1 MLRLKLSLLALLT
14 IAAPTLA
21 QSSGIQVLS
30 ARQISIDQAKQPHVE
45 SYIAVDPKDP
55 QHLLATAM
63 VLIDGQMRAYPYAT
77 FDGGKT
83 WSRGQI
89 IGDSSITGPG
99 AADPIVYIT
108 DSGVCFFST
117 LAKVNGISRSLV
129 ARSTDGGRTWPNITV
144 LPNTDRQ
151 WLVVDSSRGPFAG
164 RVYFTATGVYQS
176 RDGVRAVAPY
186 LTRSDDEGLTF
197 PFRTIVGYDRSGSN
211 SANPLNAVP
220 MEPLVTPRGLL
231 VLTLQGAPDQQTTE
245 RAKRDSLNAWGFGLM
260 VSDDGGDS
268 FGPAR
273 YAPTARFSVTG
284 NARRR
289 SRSTSAGGFVR
300 TAIDTSS
307 GRFGNRIYFVSTDY
321 DPTIDR
327 YVVRV
332 WYTGDFGKTWGTVV
346 ASDAPRGDVANP
358 AIAVNR
364 DGIVAVMWNDR
375 RDDPKGECWRL
386 YATLSL
392 DGGEHFLPAQRLS
405 QSPTCTNVPENWQL
419 SSSAFN
425 SDQSGQYLAYFST
438 YPAVPTRF
446 PMGGDTQGLVA
457 DATGVFHAAWING
470 ETGVMQLWYTAFK
483 VAPALVA
490 ELRSRTSATTDASA
504 VLESGPS
511 GVEEVTHEVRLV
523 VTKTNLDFTK
533 RTYNVTIEMENQ
545 SARPLRGPLRAVMQ
559 HFLDEM
565 DNAHGLKTLTVAN
578 ADNGLRGAGA
588 VWTFE
593 VPSGIL
599 APGARTK
606 PRELL
611 FTFEGGIPES
621 PQGYL
626 SPGFQVYGRAID

>member
-1 MLRLKLSLLALLT
+1 MLRLNFSLLALL
-14 IAAPTLA
+14 IIVAPALA

-63 VLIDGQMRAYPYAT
+63 VLVNGEMRSYPYAT

-83 WSRGQI
+83 WSKGQI

-108 DSGVCFFST
+108 NTGVCLFST
-117 LAKVNGISRSLV
+117 LSKVNGVSRTLV
-129 ARSTDGGRTWPNITV
+129 ARSTDGGRTWPNTAI

-151 WLVVDSSRGPFAG
+151 WLVVDSGRGPFTG

-176 RDGVRAVAPY
+176 REGVRAVAPY
-186 LTRSDDEGLTF
+186 LTRSDDDGLTF
-197 PFRTIVGYDRSGSN
+197 PFRSLVGYDRGSSN
-211 SANPLNAVP
+211 SVNPLNAVP

-231 VLTLQGAPDQQTTE
+231 ILTLQGAPDQQTME
-245 RAKRDSLNAWGFGLM
+245 RAKRDSLNAWAFGLM
-260 VSDDGGDS
+260 VSDDGGDL

-284 NARRR
+284 NAQRRF
-289 SRSTSAGGFVR
+289 RSTSAGGVVR
-300 TAIDTSS
+300 TTIDTSS
-307 GRFGNRIYFVSTDY
+307 GRFANRIYFVSTDY
-321 DPTIDR
+321 DPKIDR
-327 YVVRV
+327 YLVRV
-332 WYTGDFGKTWGTVV
+332 WYTADFGKTWGTAV
-346 ASDAPRGDVANP
+346 ASDSPRGDVANP
-358 AIAVNR
+358 AIAVSP
-364 DGIVAVMWNDR
+364 DGIVAVIWNDR

-386 YATLSL
+386 YASLSL

-405 QSPTCTNVPENWQL
+405 QPPTCSNVPENWQM
-419 SSSAFN
+419 SRSTFN

-438 YPAVPTRF
+438 YPSVPTRF

-470 ETGVMQLWYTAFK
+470 ETGMMQLWYTAFK
-483 VAPALVA
+483 IAPSLVA
-490 ELRSRTSATTDASA
+490 QLRSGTSPTTDASA
-504 VLESGPS
+504 VDKSEPAGM
-511 GVEEVTHEVRLV
+511 EEVTHEVRLV
-523 VTKTNLDFTK
+523 ATKTNLDFTK

-545 SARPLRGPLRAVMQ
+545 SARPLRGPFRAIMQ
-559 HFLDEM
+559 HFLDDM
-565 DNAHGLKTLTVAN
+565 DNAHGLKNLTVAN
-578 ADNGLRGAGA
+578 ADNGLRGVGA
-588 VWTFE
+588 VWAFE
-593 VPSGIL
+593 APSGIL